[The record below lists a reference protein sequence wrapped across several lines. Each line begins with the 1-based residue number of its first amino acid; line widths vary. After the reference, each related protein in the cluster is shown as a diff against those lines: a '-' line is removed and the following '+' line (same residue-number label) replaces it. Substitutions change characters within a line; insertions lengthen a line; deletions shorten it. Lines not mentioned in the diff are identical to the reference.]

1 MEDFNICWSNILVA
15 VGELG
20 GVPLH
25 LLHWKRIALLWSQP
39 NFNSVNV
46 FYATIYCVQYA
57 LQLTISKYC

>member
-20 GVPLH
+20 DVPLH
-25 LLHWKRIALLWSQP
+25 LLHWKRITLLWSQP

-46 FYATIYCVQYA
+46 FYAMIYCVQYA
-57 LQLTISKYC
+57 L